1 MGCIIVPYLF
11 VSKEIH
17 NSMDKA
23 PTSSNKTLPILIAIA
38 GWFALTAQFY
48 LILDNR
54 TAPVAETILR
64 YFGFFTILTNLLVAV
79 CLTYLVLA
87 PNSRLGQ
94 FFVKATTLT
103 AITIYIVVVGLVY
116 NAVLRFQW
124 NPQGLQKIVDEF
136 LHSIIPVLFL
146 LYWMIYVPKRH
157 LQWRLLWGWLVYPL
171 VYCIYTLLRGT
182 ASGFYP
188 YPFMNVTELGYPVVL
203 RNCLY
208 VTLLF
213 LFFSVLFIGLG
224 KLGGKK

>member
-11 VSKEIH
+11 VLKEIH

-38 GWFALTAQFY
+38 GWFALAAQFY
-48 LILDNR
+48 LLLDNR

-64 YFGFFTILTNLLVAV
+64 YFGFFTILTNLLVAIS
-79 CLTYLVLA
+79 LSYLVLA
-87 PNSRLGQ
+87 PDSRPGR
-94 FFVKATTLT
+94 FFAKATTLT
-103 AITIYIVVVGLVY
+103 AITVYIVVVGLVY
-116 NAVLRFQW
+116 NAVLRFLW
-124 NPQGLQKIVDEF
+124 APQGLQKLVDEF

-188 YPFMNVTELGYPVVL
+188 YPFMNVTGLGYPVVL